1 MDKPKKTVNEV
12 RELITAKLR
21 EDDRFSDVTP
31 LHPYLHE
38 RDADGSNWDL
48 EKWNGPHQ
56 TAVAA
61 KQYLQDYVNSLRAQF
76 DIEN

>member
-1 MDKPKKTVNEV
+1 MNKPTKTANEV

-31 LHPYLHE
+31 LQPYVHE
-38 RDADGSNWDL
+38 RDLDGSNWDL
-48 EKWNGPHQ
+48 EKWNGPSE
-56 TAVAA
+56 TADTA